1 VRLAVYDGAEHGEHG
16 IPDAIGPDSLV
27 IGETELGKLL
37 KLGAWHHSVH
47 GNGAYA
53 IIDHQLGR
61 YLAAF
66 ARVSYSPRQLVET
79 YIDTGIRIGPG
90 PFRPRDFIGVGV
102 AYAQTSDPML
112 GSQPL
117 VEATYQ
123 AQFGWLTVQPDAQ
136 LLMEHPRTTAILAT
150 RVTVVF

>member
-1 VRLAVYDGAEHGEHG
+1 VRAAVFDGAQHGEHG
-16 IPDAIGPDSLV
+16 IPDAIGPESLA
-27 IGETELGKLL
+27 IGQVELDQLFT
-37 KLGAWHHSVH
+37 LGAWHHSLH
-47 GNGAYA
+47 GNGYYA
-53 IIDHQLGR
+53 IVDHQLER

-66 ARVSYSPRQLVET
+66 ARVSYSPDQLVRT

-90 PFRPRDFIGVGV
+90 PFRPHDFIGVGV

-123 AQFGWLTVQPDAQ
+123 AQFGWLTIQPDAQ